1 MKSNMRRL
9 IIDKLLTEKGY
20 VAFEEFELLLKVSAP
35 TIKRD
40 LQYMRDELHAPIR
53 YSRAHNGYYYASG
66 ALQTSEERK
75 LRIGKGGKAMPAKGN
90 DTTRPN
96 IIASRLAKKQWY
108 SSEELFVLTSTYD
121 LLGALEVDRSS
132 ALATELPPL
141 RSRVLGLFTLG
152 GTTPR
157 ELMRRVRVVERRVV
171 FQEPATFETI
181 GCALCEKRRVRI
193 SYYSWRTDEHSTREI
208 SPMRLVHYRNRWY
221 VDAFCHLTQQLKT
234 FQIENIESAEILTT
248 SVKRMVLDDVAREL
262 DAGYGIFHG
271 KEIKTARLHFDGRA
285 AHYVL
290 REAWHPKQRVQQLD
304 DGSLMLLAPYSDPTE
319 IVGEILRW
327 GSRVEVLE
335 PQELRDQVSSEAE
348 RIAALYKESTKAGS
362 RD

>member
-1 MKSNMRRL
+1 
-9 IIDKLLTEKGY
+9 
-20 VAFEEFELLLKVSAP
+20 
-35 TIKRD
+35 
-40 LQYMRDELHAPIR
+40 
-53 YSRAHNGYYYASG
+53 
-66 ALQTSEERK
+66 
-75 LRIGKGGKAMPAKGN
+75 
-90 DTTRPN
+90 
-96 IIASRLAKKQWY
+96 
-108 SSEELFVLTSTYD
+108 
-121 LLGALEVDRSS
+121 
-132 ALATELPPL
+132 
-141 RSRVLGLFTLG
+141 
-152 GTTPR
+152 
-157 ELMRRVRVVERRVV
+157 
-171 FQEPATFETI
+171 
-181 GCALCEKRRVRI
+181 
-193 SYYSWRTDEHSTREI
+193 
-208 SPMRLVHYRNRWY
+208 MRLVHYRNRWY

-304 DGSLMLLAPYSDPTE
+304 DGSLMLLVPYSDPTE